1 MKIKLFDLIFEEKLE
16 EFNAI
21 STGGAGLVS
30 SGLITGMKP
39 VQKGRR
45 RRKAKVISASPAV
58 HNPNALALQE
68 MLENLFEFEASTDR
82 NMARLW
88 ADQEP
93 EISSPEQP
101 VKSVSPEL
109 LDDVVTSKLL
119 FLSSSTIELPR

>member
-109 LDDVVTSKLL
+109 DKDM
-119 FLSSSTIELPR
+119 

>member
-16 EFNAI
+16 EFMAI
-21 STGGAGLVS
+21 STGGAGLAS
-30 SGLITGMKP
+30 SGQISGMQLPLGMKP
-39 VQKGRR
+39 GQKVKK

-58 HNPNALALQE
+58 HNPDALALQE
-68 MLENLFEFEASTDR
+68 MLENLFEFEAPTDR
-82 NMARLW
+82 NMSRLW

-109 LDDVVTSKLL
+109 DKDMKAYSK
-119 FLSSSTIELPR
+119 